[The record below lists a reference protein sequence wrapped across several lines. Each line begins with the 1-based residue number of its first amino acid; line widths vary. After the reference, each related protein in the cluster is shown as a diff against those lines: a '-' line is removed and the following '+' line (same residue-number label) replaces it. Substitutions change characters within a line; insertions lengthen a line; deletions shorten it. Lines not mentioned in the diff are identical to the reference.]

1 MRRMLHKTII
11 IIACCLTCY
20 LCDNSFNDRYN
31 QLVNSGS
38 GSLKRVIDNE
48 LPKESKFFDMNDF
61 DCKYLGLDVQLFLCV
76 N

>member
-1 MRRMLHKTII
+1 MRRMLQKAIA

-61 DCKYLGLDVQLFLCV
+61 DCKYIRH
-76 N
+76 